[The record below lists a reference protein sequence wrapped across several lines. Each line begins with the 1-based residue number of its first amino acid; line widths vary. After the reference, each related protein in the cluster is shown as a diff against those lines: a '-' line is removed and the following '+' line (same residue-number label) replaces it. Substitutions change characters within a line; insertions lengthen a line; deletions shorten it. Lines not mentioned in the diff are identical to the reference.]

1 MDFDDSAALP
11 WEPAD
16 DDLLPGR
23 VRTVR
28 RLAEKHAAERAS
40 LAPEAEAEADVKAD
54 VEPATVEV
62 DLPAPPILV
71 LATADEVDEPAE
83 PDEPAPAEPVA
94 DEYTPVRYAPADF
107 ADMTDLSDL
116 HDLSDLSDLHDLPDI
131 DAVVDLPPPP
141 MSAPASARE
150 DTPEVEQEFWRRGLA
165 PLHDFSDV
173 RALPEGSLDSLRGDA
188 FDI

>member
-28 RLAEKHAAERAS
+28 RLAEQHAAERAT
-40 LAPEAEAEADVKAD
+40 LEPEPAD
-54 VEPATVEV
+54 VE
-62 DLPAPPILV
+62 LPPPPILA
-71 LATADEVDEPAE
+71 LDTAGEPDVDAVDAVDAE
-83 PDEPAPAEPVA
+83 PEWAP
-94 DEYTPVRYAPADF
+94 DYTPLRYEPADF
-107 ADMTDLSDL
+107 ADLTDLGGLQGLDDL
-116 HDLSDLSDLHDLPDI
+116 HDLGELPDI

-141 MSAPASARE
+141 LSAPAAAPE

-173 RALPEGSLDSLRGDA
+173 RALPERTLDELRGDT
-188 FDI
+188 F

>member
-40 LAPEAEAEADVKAD
+40 LEPEP
-54 VEPATVEV
+54 EPVEV
-62 DLPAPPILV
+62 DLPAPPILA
-71 LATADEVDEPAE
+71 LATADEVDEP
-83 PDEPAPAEPVA
+83 DEPVPDEPVA
-94 DEYTPVRYAPADF
+94 DEYTPVQYAPADF
-107 ADMTDLSDL
+107 ADLT
-116 HDLSDLSDLHDLPDI
+116 DLSDLHDLPDI

-141 MSAPASARE
+141 LSAPAAARE
-150 DTPEVEQEFWRRGLA
+150 DTPELEQEFWRRGLA

-173 RALPEGSLDSLRGDA
+173 RALPEGSLDSLRDDA
-188 FDI
+188 F